1 MKMRKSL
8 PIVIAFA
15 VLASGVRSTEL
26 ASKVESQKARNGT
39 ILEIADGFP
48 YATYEQWLDQG
59 RSQMV
64 FDEARIRSQFPP
76 EKFKENKDKL
86 RIPAGTY
93 EEWLAQLKRRSEAMQ
108 EKWPTI
114 EAEMRRTYPPELF
127 REFKETV
134 DCSRILYASDG
145 LKIVGFILK
154 PRAPAS
160 GRYPVVIYNHGGNS
174 QIGSLD
180 DTSLLRLT
188 WLVRAGYVVIASQ
201 YRGCGGSEG
210 NDEVGGADIAD
221 VLNLIPLVESLP
233 YADSARIGMLG
244 WSRGGMMTF
253 LALSKSCRIS
263 AAVIGSAPTDLFAE
277 IKKRPV
283 METLLQKSVPGYAGN
298 KDAAL
303 KARSARYWPEKLCQ
317 TTPIL
322 LLQGSDDQRCV
333 PESAL
338 EMALQLQQSRQPFR
352 LIFFES
358 GSHGLSEHT
367 EEVNRQTVLWFEK
380 HLRRR
385 PAEKTLKGELKGN

>member
-1 MKMRKSL
+1 MKKLL
-8 PIVIAFA
+8 PIVISFA
-15 VLASGVRSTEL
+15 VLASGVRPTEL
-26 ASKVESQKARNGT
+26 ASAVEEQKAKDGS

-48 YATYEQWLDQG
+48 NAAYEQWLDQG
-59 RSQMV
+59 RRQMT
-64 FDEARIRSQFPP
+64 FDEALVRSQFPP
-76 EKFKENKDKL
+76 EKFKEFKDRL

-108 EKWPTI
+108 AKWPSI
-114 EAEMRRTYPPELF
+114 EAEVRRAYPPELF

-160 GRYPVVIYNHGGNS
+160 VRYPAIIYNHGGNS
-174 QIGSLD
+174 QIASLD

-188 WLVRAGYVVIASQ
+188 WLVHAGYVVIASQ
-201 YRGCGGSEG
+201 YRGCGGSAG
-210 NDEVGGADIAD
+210 DDEIGGADIDD
-221 VLNLIPLVESLP
+221 VLNLIPLIESLP
-233 YADSARIGMLG
+233 YADPARIGMLG

-277 IKKRPV
+277 IEKRPA
-283 METLLQKSVPGYAGN
+283 MESLLQNSVPGYAAN

-303 KARSARYWPEKLCQ
+303 KARSARYWPEKLCK

-338 EMALQLQQSRQPFR
+338 NMGLQLQRSRQPFR

-358 GSHGLSEHT
+358 GSHGLSEHS
-367 EEVNRQTVLWFEK
+367 EEVNRQTILWFEN
-380 HLRRR
+380 HLRRK
-385 PAEKTLKGELKGN
+385 PAEKT